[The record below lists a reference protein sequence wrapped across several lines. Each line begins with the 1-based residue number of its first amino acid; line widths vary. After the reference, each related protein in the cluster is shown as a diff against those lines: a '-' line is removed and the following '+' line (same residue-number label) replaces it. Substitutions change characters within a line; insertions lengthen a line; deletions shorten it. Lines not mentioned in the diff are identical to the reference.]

1 MSAQERLIRP
11 HPRESRKR
19 HRKTVDLRKATLEG
33 HLQVLSVSTIAAV
46 DLDGER
52 PNDWFGRASVKC
64 SRSGTVVVPRLPV
77 DTWRLWPSPVCWV
90 LFPRPVGRPPLTGIH
105 IAHGVWGLSVR
116 RSLCTST
123 FSTSLPST
131 TVIQRLPKPPVF
143 VVLVSPIREHVTMTS
158 TRLSTH
164 RASGLRHLPNR
175 ADFISHTG
183 CRLVI

>member
-1 MSAQERLIRP
+1 MSAQEPLIRP

-19 HRKTVDLRKATLEG
+19 HRKTVDLRKATIEG
-33 HLQVLSVSTIAAV
+33 NLQVISGRTIAALG
-46 DLDGER
+46 LDGER
-52 PNDWFGRASVKC
+52 PNDWFGRVSVKC
-64 SRSGTVVVPRLPV
+64 SRSGAVVVPRLPV

-105 IAHGVWGLSVR
+105 IAHGVWGLFVR
-116 RSLCTST
+116 RFLCTST